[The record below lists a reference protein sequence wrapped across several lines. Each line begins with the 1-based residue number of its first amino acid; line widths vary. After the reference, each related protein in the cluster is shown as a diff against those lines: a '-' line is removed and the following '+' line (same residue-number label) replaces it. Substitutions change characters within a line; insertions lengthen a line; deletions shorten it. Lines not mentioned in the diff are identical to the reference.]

1 MFSKCCEIKT
11 VSGQVMGKNS
21 KTKKNKNGCSQN
33 GGSVTGLITWRI
45 FFLACYQNCG
55 LESGGS
61 PVGPHSDFLLGASEL
76 EVGPCLN
83 ICVYRIMCMCFLF
96 VCCFKVS
103 DGINMSRR
111 MSWRADFWTS
121 RTLHS

>member
-33 GGSVTGLITWRI
+33 GGSVTGLITWRF

-61 PVGPHSDFLLGASEL
+61 PGHIRTSSWEHQSLRWDPVIIYVCIELCVCVFCLCAASKSL
-76 EVGPCLN
+76 MAL
-83 ICVYRIMCMCFLF
+83 
-96 VCCFKVS
+96 
-103 DGINMSRR
+103 
-111 MSWRADFWTS
+111 T
-121 RTLHS
+121 